1 MDFFHRNEAEQFA
14 FYRIPKLL
22 FTNPKF
28 NNISCEAKLIYGLM
42 LDRMSLSN
50 KNNWVDEND
59 NVYIIFSNEE
69 VAQMLNCGVKKV
81 IKLISELKYC
91 KLIEVK
97 RQGLGKPNLIFVKNF
112 ATADNSINKNAL
124 NTTSEIK
131 KDEESHNST
140 KTPQEQEETSHKKS
154 TVELYREILKEQLEY
169 DIIVQ
174 NNKSIIYRERIDEII
189 EIMLEVLTYKN
200 DYINIGE
207 NKINVELFKSR
218 IWKMTYSDIEYILTC
233 LDKTNSKITNIKS
246 YLLTVIYNCRTT
258 MSNYYNQWV
267 NNDIY
272 GGG

>member
-1 MDFFHRNEAEQFA
+1 MDFFHRNEAEQFT

-28 NNISCEAKLIYGLM
+28 KNISCEAKLIYGLM
-42 LDRMSLSN
+42 LDRMGLSS

-69 VAQMLNCGVKKV
+69 IAQMLNCGVKKV
-81 IKLISELKYC
+81 IKLISELKCC

-112 ATADNSINKNAL
+112 TKVDNSINKNIS
-124 NTTSEIK
+124 NK
-131 KDEESHNST
+131 KDYDT
-140 KTPQEQEETSHKKS
+140 KKEPKTNNTIKISQEEITHKQS
-154 TVELYREILKEQLEY
+154 TVEIYRDLLKEQLEY
-169 DIIVQ
+169 DKIIQ
-174 NNKSIIYRERIDEII
+174 GNKDKERIDEII
-189 EIMLEVLTYKN
+189 EIMLEVLTCKN

-207 NKINVELFKSR
+207 NKINIELFKSR
-218 IWKMTYSDIEYILTC
+218 IWKMNCLDIEYILTC

-246 YLLTVIYNCRTT
+246 YLLIVIYNCKSTV
-258 MSNYYNQWV
+258 SNYYNQWV
-267 NNDIY
+267 NNDMY